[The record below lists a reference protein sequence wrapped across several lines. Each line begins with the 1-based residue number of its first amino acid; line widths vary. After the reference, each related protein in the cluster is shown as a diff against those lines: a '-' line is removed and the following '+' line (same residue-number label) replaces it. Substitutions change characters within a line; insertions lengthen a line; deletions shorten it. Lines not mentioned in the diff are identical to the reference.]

1 MTLMMLASLSGI
13 CQYPTI
19 KKIGKDSV
27 VMMTLN
33 QANKINENFS
43 LMKDSIGILN
53 GELELANDVLI
64 DEQFKHQITID
75 SLNKTNL
82 HLITQTRDVKYYK
95 GEVQNIKN
103 RYNISRKEYRSNSLL
118 MFVGAGI
125 FMVVVAIFSK

>member
-1 MTLMMLASLSGI
+1 MTLMMLAGLSGI

-103 RYNISRKEYRSNSLL
+103 RYNISKKEYRSNSLL

>member
-1 MTLMMLASLSGI
+1 MLAGLSGI

-64 DEQFKHQITID
+64 EEQFKHQITID

>member
-1 MTLMMLASLSGI
+1 MLAGLSGI

-103 RYNISRKEYRSNSLL
+103 RYNISKKEYRSNSLL